1 MTFLRSA
8 ITYALFPIS
17 FAAAMIAGLCGLAR
31 GLEHGAMLAGITFAT
46 IVIVAI
52 AERINPQYARW
63 NVARNDIA
71 TDLMHSLV
79 SQIILPKVLELGLR
93 IVMLAGAARLTQW
106 LGFTVWPTRWPLLA
120 QLALALLLSQF
131 LEYWLH
137 RMMHERPLLWRLH
150 ATHHSPARLY
160 WLNAGRFHPLDT
172 AASFTVSMTPLLLL
186 GASADVM
193 LMLTVWIAVHGLFQH
208 ANIKVRLGPLNY
220 LFSMAELHRWHHS
233 LRLEE
238 ANRNYGNNI
247 IIWDLVFGTFFHPS
261 DREAEE
267 AVGISDLDAFPAR
280 YVGQLLSPWRWPSIE
295 EASRSVAE
303 KPRGSDAPFPREPDP
318 GP

>member
-1 MTFLRSA
+1 
-8 ITYALFPIS
+8 
-17 FAAAMIAGLCGLAR
+17 
-31 GLEHGAMLAGITFAT
+31 MLAGITFAT
-46 IVIVAI
+46 ILIVAS

-63 NVARNDIA
+63 NVAHNDVA

-79 SQIILPKVLELGLR
+79 SQILLPKVLELGLR
-93 IVMLAGAARLTQW
+93 IVMLAGAAKLTEW
-106 LGFTVWPTRWPLLA
+106 LGFTLWPTHWPLLA
-120 QLALALLLSQF
+120 QLALALILSQF
-131 LEYWLH
+131 FEYWLH
-137 RMMHERPLLWRLH
+137 RMMHEQPLLWRLH
-150 ATHHSPARLY
+150 ATHHSPSRLY

-172 AASFTVSMTPLLLL
+172 AASFTVAMTPLLLL

-193 LMLTVWIAVHGLFQH
+193 FMVTVWIAVHGLFQH

-220 LFSMAELHRWHHS
+220 IFSMAELHRWHHS

-238 ANRNYGNNI
+238 ANSNYGNNI
-247 IIWDLVFGTFFHPS
+247 ILWDLVFGTFFHPS

-280 YVGQLLSPWRWPSIE
+280 YVGQLLSPWRWLSIE
-295 EASRSVAE
+295 EASRSATE
-303 KPRGSDAPFPREPDP
+303 TPQEADAPLSHKSET